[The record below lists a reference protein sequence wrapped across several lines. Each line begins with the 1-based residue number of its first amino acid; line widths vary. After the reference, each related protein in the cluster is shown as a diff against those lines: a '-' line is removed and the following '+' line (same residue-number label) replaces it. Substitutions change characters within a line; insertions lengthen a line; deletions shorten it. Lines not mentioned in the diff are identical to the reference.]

1 MGPGFA
7 IKALAGRH
15 FSLMSF
21 GLAQV
26 AMDIEPLVG
35 MIRGAAVLHGVTH
48 SYLAAMIIA
57 IVVIM
62 VAPPICR
69 PFLVRW
75 NKEAA
80 YYRLPWLAESADF
93 RLFPVAFGAL
103 IGTFS
108 HVALDSLIYGE
119 MRPLV
124 PWSDEN
130 SLFGLASTGSLTRI
144 CLALGVVG
152 FGAWLIRARCRKT
165 VQLDNPPL
173 R

>member
-7 IKALAGRH
+7 IKAVAGRH

-35 MIRGAAVLHGVTH
+35 MIRGAVVLHGVTH
-48 SYLAAMIIA
+48 TYLAALIIA
-57 IVVIM
+57 LVVIM
-62 VAPPICR
+62 VAPPVCR

-75 NKEAA
+75 NKEVA
-80 YYRLPWLAESADF
+80 YYRRPWLAEPADF

-119 MRPLV
+119 MRPLA

-130 SLFGLASTGSLTRI
+130 SLLGLASTGSLTSI
-144 CLALGVVG
+144 CLALGAIG
-152 FGAWLIRARCRKT
+152 FGVWLIRARCQKT
-165 VQLDNPPL
+165 RNPIPL
-173 R
+173 H